1 LRVLIAAWDDRP
13 SISGFSAAG
22 PLARIRTP
30 ASLHL
35 EIITMRL
42 ATWLTLSL
50 CSLVGFVPVAAAQQ
64 APPRGIVNITGQ
76 LYRAQ
81 NNNHYTVFLVTP
93 EGIIM
98 SDPINRDFAR
108 WLKGEMASRF
118 KVPVR
123 YVLYTHHDWDH
134 ASGGVVFADTAEF
147 VGHRNMLA
155 ALAPPAGNP
164 PLTGEAMKM
173 DANRNGLVERAEA
186 AGAIADRFALF
197 DYSGDGVVSGAEI
210 ARGSISD
217 VYPPATTFTDRH
229 TVTLGG
235 KQVTM
240 IHLGTAHA
248 DDSAVLHFPAER
260 AVFSADIL
268 QVRRL
273 PGGLDPNVGAWI
285 DALSTINALDFEHAL
300 TGHALAGTKKDAT
313 ESLRYLEDISR
324 GVAAGVGAGR
334 SLAEIQKS
342 LMLEAYK
349 GFERWDTVREAHIA
363 AVYATL
369 KGSRPAAAAGTQ

>member
-1 LRVLIAAWDDRP
+1 
-13 SISGFSAAG
+13 
-22 PLARIRTP
+22 
-30 ASLHL
+30 
-35 EIITMRL
+35 
-42 ATWLTLSL
+42 L
-50 CSLVGFVPVAAAQQ
+50 CVLVGLVPDAAAQQ
-64 APPRGIVNITGQ
+64 PPTRAIVNITGQ

-93 EGIIM
+93 EGVIM
-98 SDPINRDFAR
+98 SDPINRDFGR
-108 WLKGEMASRF
+108 WLKGEIASRF
-118 KVPVR
+118 KLPVR
-123 YVLYTHHDWDH
+123 YVLYTHRDWDH

-164 PLTGEAMKM
+164 PLTPDAVKM
-173 DANRNGLVERAEA
+173 DANRNGVVERSEA
-186 AGAIADRFALF
+186 TGAIAERFALF
-197 DYSGDGVVSGAEI
+197 DYNRDEMISGGEI

-217 VYPPATTFTDRH
+217 VYPPTTTYTDRH

-235 KQVTM
+235 KRVTM
-240 IHLGTAHA
+240 IYLGAAHA
-248 DDSAVLHFPAER
+248 DDSSVLHFPDER

-273 PGGLDPNVGAWI
+273 PGGLAPNVGAWI
-285 DALSTINALDFEHAL
+285 DALTTINALDFEHAL
-300 TGHALAGTKKDAT
+300 TGHALSGTKKDAA

-324 GVAAGVGAGR
+324 GVAAGIGAGR
-334 SLAEIQKS
+334 SLAEIQKT

-349 GFERWDTVREAHIA
+349 GFERWDTIREAHIA

-369 KGSRPAAAAGTQ
+369 RGQRPAGSGGTK